1 MHRDAN
7 QLSLSLETDSMS
19 LTLDQ
24 LDRHLFKCADIIRH
38 TVDKTDYKDFILPL
52 VFYKVISDTYQDE
65 FEKWKE
71 ELGEEAAQDPELYDF
86 SVPSDYAWEELRNLN
101 TEETNRDEFINEAL
115 SAITDANPEKLEGVF
130 RADYIRADALDNAKL
145 GSLVEHL
152 STYNLSA
159 KRIPPDMLGEAY
171 MDLVRHFAEEE
182 GKDGGEFFTPPN
194 LVNLMVR
201 LVAPFEDGETFHD
214 PTCGS
219 AGFLVEAARY
229 YREEQDGDESRLEF
243 TGQELNPDIAA
254 IAKMNLFIHGL
265 KGEVVRGDSLADP
278 GFTANGHLQTYDVVL
293 ANFPFSADWPKDD
306 LQDDKFNR
314 FGWHEKLP
322 RADRGDYAFIMHM
335 VSQLS
340 ETGRAAIVIPH
351 GVLFR
356 KREKRYRK
364 PLVEQDLIE
373 AVIGLPAN
381 LFQNNS
387 IPSAILLLNRDKA
400 EERRG
405 EILFLHAD
413 EEVFYEELSNQNRLT
428 NEGIDYIVNNILVW
442 KEEEKVSYVETKDEV
457 IKRNYDLTISLYVDT
472 TKPESPVSVDR
483 AVKSFTG
490 FRESRDDIESRLDS
504 YIRNLSYSC
513 DENNT
518 LKDLSGVDPEKVETS
533 YPGFSLWPQLP
544 GEWSLKIGKDICSV
558 NPTYDAEGQIIYIE
572 MDALSEELP
581 FPKYHGWR
589 NPSEHSGRM
598 FSEGDTLFARITPCT
613 ENGKAAF
620 IDSIDS
626 KVGIGST
633 EFIVLSPDKTVVH
646 PWYLYYMAKSYP
658 VHEYAVSRMR
668 GSTGRQRVP
677 NSLFR
682 DEVKFP
688 IPPLAEQK
696 KIASILLTVD
706 YAMSFSA
713 TSSLRSLRQGLMQDL
728 LTGRVRTAGKDI
740 DILDEVA
747 AHG

>member
-1 MHRDAN
+1 MAASAEN

-24 LDRHLFKCADIIRH
+24 LDRHLFKCADIIRGA
-38 TVDKTDYKDFILPL
+38 VDKTDYKDFILPL

-71 ELGEEAAQDPELYDF
+71 ELGAEVAQDPDLYDF
-86 SVPSDYAWEELRNLN
+86 AVPSDYTWKKLRNLN
-101 TEETNRDEFINEAL
+101 TEKTNRDEFINEAL

-130 RADYIRADALDNAKL
+130 RADYVRADALDDSRL
-145 GSLVEHL
+145 GRLVEHL

-219 AGFLVEAARY
+219 AGFLVEAARF

-278 GFTANGHLQTYDVVL
+278 GFTENGHLETYDVVL

-356 KREKRYRK
+356 KYEKRYRQ
-364 PLVEQDLIE
+364 PMLEDDLVE
-373 AVIGLPAN
+373 AVVGLPAN

-387 IPSAILLLNRDKA
+387 IPSAILVLNRDKPEA
-400 EERRG
+400 RRG
-405 EILFLHAD
+405 ETLFLHAD
-413 EEVFYEELSNQNRLT
+413 DEAFYEELSNQNRLT
-428 NEGIDYIVNNILVW
+428 DAGVDHIVENISSW
-442 KEEEKVSYVETKDEV
+442 TTEERVSRAVSLDE
-457 IKRNYDLTISLYVDT
+457 IRKNDFNLNIALYVDT
-472 TKPESPVSVDR
+472 TEPE
-483 AVKSFTG
+483 
-490 FRESRDDIESRLDS
+490 
-504 YIRNLSYSC
+504 
-513 DENNT
+513 
-518 LKDLSGVDPEKVETS
+518 
-533 YPGFSLWPQLP
+533 
-544 GEWSLKIGKDICSV
+544 
-558 NPTYDAEGQIIYIE
+558 
-572 MDALSEELP
+572 
-581 FPKYHGWR
+581 
-589 NPSEHSGRM
+589 
-598 FSEGDTLFARITPCT
+598 
-613 ENGKAAF
+613 
-620 IDSIDS
+620 
-626 KVGIGST
+626 
-633 EFIVLSPDKTVVH
+633 
-646 PWYLYYMAKSYP
+646 
-658 VHEYAVSRMR
+658 
-668 GSTGRQRVP
+668 
-677 NSLFR
+677 
-682 DEVKFP
+682 
-688 IPPLAEQK
+688 
-696 KIASILLTVD
+696 
-706 YAMSFSA
+706 
-713 TSSLRSLRQGLMQDL
+713 
-728 LTGRVRTAGKDI
+728 KDI
-740 DILDEVA
+740 DVRDELKKLRKLQNEREEVESTLSEYMTEL
-747 AHG
+747 GYE